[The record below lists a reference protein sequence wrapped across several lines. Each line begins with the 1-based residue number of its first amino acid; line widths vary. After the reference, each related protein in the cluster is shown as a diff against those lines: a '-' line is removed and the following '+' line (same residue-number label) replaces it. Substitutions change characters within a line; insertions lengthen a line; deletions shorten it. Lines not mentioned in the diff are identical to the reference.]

1 MTKNKCSKEKKS
13 DIVFETAKFLQLLN
27 GIKYYETED
36 GHIWLVDKQN
46 ELHCITHSESYRVSD

>member
-1 MTKNKCSKEKKS
+1 MPKNMYAKVRKS

-46 ELHCITHSESYRVSD
+46 ELHCITHSESYRVRD